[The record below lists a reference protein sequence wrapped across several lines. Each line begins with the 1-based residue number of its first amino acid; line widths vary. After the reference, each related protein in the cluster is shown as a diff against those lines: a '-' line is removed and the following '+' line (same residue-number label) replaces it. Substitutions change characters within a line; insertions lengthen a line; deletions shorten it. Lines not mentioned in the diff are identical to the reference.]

1 MYVVYGIIIGTCFQ
15 HFMSTLSKDSSDSA
29 KEERIGRACNK
40 ARRRDATRRDGF
52 CIFPAFF
59 PPLPAKLV
67 KQIQQKQ
74 ISLLAIVSLSAPYTD
89 FVVLAGIYV

>member
-1 MYVVYGIIIGTCFQ
+1 MYVVYGIIATCFQ

-40 ARRRDATRRDGF
+40 SRRRDATRGL
-52 CIFPAFF
+52 CIFPALFF
-59 PPLPAKLV
+59 FLPAKLSLV
-67 KQIQQKQ
+67 KQIEQKQ